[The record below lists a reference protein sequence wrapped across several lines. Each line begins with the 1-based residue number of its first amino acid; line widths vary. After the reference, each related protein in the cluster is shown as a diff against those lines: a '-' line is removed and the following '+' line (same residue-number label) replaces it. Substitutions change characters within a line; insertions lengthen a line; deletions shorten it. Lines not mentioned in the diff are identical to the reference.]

1 MSVPRLFAIVLVVAA
16 AFSLARDQA
25 AAPRPVR
32 NGAREAASRNGA
44 QVAAGGA
51 ASLAARNGG
60 PVAARPDAALAAA
73 RQDGQPALPGRF
85 HAVLVNGGSKRE
97 VNYHSHLQ
105 HVREILAVLRQSGV
119 PAAEITVFSGD
130 GDNPEADLATREPTP
145 EAGFWLLPEDGLGR
159 TLRPQIVYENS
170 TLDGMPLR
178 AARKDLIRAWF
189 EEAGSRLGAGDT
201 LLFYVTDHG
210 DLNQAEHANNTITL
224 WGDSLSVGELRS
236 LFAGLRP
243 EVRVV
248 MLMSQCYGGA
258 FAHAILPVV
267 GDVPVGDVLPDG
279 NVCGYFASTADR
291 RAYGCYPENR
301 GKDGIG
307 HSHHFIE
314 ALGALGSFPSAEQR
328 VLVTDDSP
336 DVPHASSDFF
346 LAHLLEHQAATE
358 GRELRPVVDELLAE
372 AWRDRGAWE
381 PEIRLLDRIG
391 HTFGS
396 FSPRSLAELDEQA
409 KVLPEFSQRLSTY
422 ADRWKDALE
431 SLKRENLRLFL
442 EKHPDWKARVKAD
455 VVNALD
461 SDARRVTTAEL
472 LGALVPFTAEDA
484 DRNARLLALRRKA
497 DEAAAASYRA
507 EVRLGV
513 VLRMRAILTSIAGRV
528 FVTQHGAEPAR
539 AAYERLAQCEDLRL
553 VDEPRVEPAALDLPQ
568 AFPPL
573 AEEQRLVED
582 LMPAYMG
589 IRFRPVSELQQKK
602 QGVKVGA
609 VSILNVEKDSPAAA
623 AGIVV
628 GDIVVGPPGVPFREP
643 DQVREWTMR
652 SEIGV
657 DAPLELLRDGATVQV
672 TLRPGPFPLE
682 LPKLPGPP
690 KVGSA
695 APPLD
700 LEVVKRDDGDDEARE
715 HAVAAKHRPKLLYFW
730 ATWCTI
736 CKEALPELHAFG
748 LARTVDIVAITDEEP
763 EIVREFLRTH
773 EGWFPS
779 VVAVDPYRNT
789 FQAYG
794 VSGTPT
800 FVLVDAGGVVRQYQS
815 GYRPELGLRIDGWKS
830 TSASESAHRH
840 ERAPEESHQHE

>member
-1 MSVPRLFAIVLVVAA
+1 MSLLRLLVLVLLVVAA
-16 AFSLARDQA
+16 FSLRRDETRDRSTNA
-25 AAPRPVR
+25 VSTAAPPT
-32 NGAREAASRNGA
+32 AAPGA
-44 QVAAGGA
+44 QNLAPLATRPSD
-51 ASLAARNGG
+51 ASA
-60 PVAARPDAALAAA
+60 VA
-73 RQDGQPALPGRF
+73 RQDGQPVAPARF
-85 HAVLVNGGSKRE
+85 HALLVNGGGKRE
-97 VNYHSHLQ
+97 SNYRSHLQ
-105 HVREILAVLRQSGV
+105 HVREILAVLRASGI
-119 PAAEITVFSGD
+119 PSSEITVFSGD
-130 GDNPEADLATREPTP
+130 GDDPEADLATREPTP

-159 TLRPQIVYENS
+159 MLRPQIVYENS
-170 TLDGMPLR
+170 TLDGTPLR

-189 EEAGSRLGAGDT
+189 EDAGAQLGAGDT

-210 DLNQAEHANNTITL
+210 DLNVADHANNTITL
-224 WGDSLSVGELRS
+224 WGDTLSVGELRV

-267 GDVPVGDVLPDG
+267 GDVPVGDVVPDG
-279 NVCGYFASTADR
+279 NVCGYFASTAER

-301 GKDGIG
+301 GKDGVG

-314 ALGALGSFPSAEQR
+314 ALGALGSFPAAEQR

-346 LAHLLEHQAATE
+346 LARLLEHEAASE
-358 GRELRPVVDELLAE
+358 GRELRPVVDELLAQ

-409 KVLPEFSQRLSTY
+409 KVLPDFSQRLSTY

-431 SLKRENLRLFL
+431 SLKRENIRRFL
-442 EKHPDWKARVKAD
+442 DRYPDWRERVKPDVLGKLDAD
-455 VVNALD
+455 G
-461 SDARRVTTAEL
+461 RRATTAEL
-472 LGALVPFTAEDA
+472 LGVLVPFTAEDA
-484 DRNARLLALRRKA
+484 DRNARLLSLKRKA
-497 DEAAAASYRA
+497 DDAAAASYRA

-513 VLRMRAILTSIAGRV
+513 VLRMRAILTSIAGRT
-528 FVTQHGAEPAR
+528 FVAAQAPEATR
-539 AAYERLAQCEDLRL
+539 AAYQRLAACEDLRL
-553 VDEPRVEPAALDLPQ
+553 VDQPHVEPAALELPQ

-573 AEEQRLVED
+573 VEEQRLVED

-589 IRFRPVSELQQKK
+589 IHFRPVSELQQKK
-602 QGVKVGA
+602 RGVEVGA
-609 VSILNVEKDSPAAA
+609 VSILSVEKGSPAEA
-623 AGIVV
+623 AGIAV
-628 GDIVVGPPGVPFREP
+628 GDIILGPPDARFHEP
-643 DQVREWTMR
+643 EQVREWTMR

-695 APPLD
+695 APPVD
-700 LEVVKRDDGDDEARE
+700 VEVVKRDDGEDENRE
-715 HAVAAKHRPKLLYFW
+715 RAVAAKDRPKLLYFW

-736 CKEALPELHAFG
+736 CKQALPELHAYAM
-748 LARTVDIVAITDEEP
+748 ARTVDIIAITDEEP
-763 EIVREFLRTH
+763 EIVQEFLRG
-773 EGWFPS
+773 EKGWFPS
-779 VVAVDPYRNT
+779 IVAVDPLRTT

-800 FVLVDAGGVVRQYQS
+800 FVLIDNAATVRQYQT
-815 GYRPELGLRIDGWKS
+815 GYRPELGLTIDGWKS
-830 TSASESAHRH
+830 SDAGAAARRH
-840 ERAPEESHQHE
+840 ERDAENPHQHE